1 MAQKR
6 MIMHISYITEPLSAA
21 FRTLSA
27 TLTLLFVCPGVWGA
41 NVNVSQA
48 SDFGTPSTGYYP
60 HYSLVSGNTYTL
72 QEDINLEGYL
82 LISSDITVTIDLNGH
97 TLNRNLDTPTANGY
111 VISNSGI
118 LTIQD
123 SSVGG
128 TGIITGG
135 NNSLSTGGGITNQGD
150 GQLIL
155 TGGAITGNQMASGSG
170 AGIRALSTKIT
181 ISGNVRITGNTVGGN
196 PSNIY
201 IDESYSRITIG
212 PGGLTCNNGSI
223 GISRPSTGVITKE
236 ATLTDNYQK
245 FFSDNPNYVI
255 GKAGSTDYNAKLMT
269 QWDVL
274 QEQLTAGGEV
284 TLNQDYTAISG
295 DGPLSVTGTVTI
307 DLKGFTINRG
317 LSSSATTN
325 GNVIT
330 VTNTGNL
337 TIKDTS
343 TGGTI
348 TGGFNSSNGGGIINQ
363 GTLAIEGG
371 RITGNKS
378 TGNGAGIYHNGTS
391 LTMTGAP
398 TITGNTK
405 SSAENNVYLTT
416 GKTIAIGTGGLTTD
430 ASIGVTLQ
438 SAKGTFTTG
447 ATSAVNTYFSSDDAR
462 LQVVADGNDAKLQTP
477 WDALQT
483 LLDGGSTVTLT
494 QPYNA
499 ISGLDGPLV
508 VNNNVTLDL
517 ATFNIN
523 RNLTSAATNGYV
535 IRVESGKTLTIT
547 GTGQIKGGY
556 NNGNGGGI
564 YNDGTVDLQ
573 GGIITGNK
581 VTANNN
587 GAGIYNAGTLKMQG
601 APRVTSNT
609 IGTSTASNIYL
620 PSTRNITIDA
630 ALTGSDG
637 TIGVTLQSVKGT
649 FTTGSGTA
657 DNVAKFSTD
666 DNRLQVVADGNNAK
680 LQTEWDFL
688 QNQLNA
694 GDYTLTKSYEAI
706 PNIDGPLTVT
716 GTQTLN
722 LATYTIDRKLTG
734 AIDNGYVIH
743 NSGILTI
750 TGTGTIKGG
759 YNTENGGG
767 IYNAGTLHLNG
778 GIITGNYVSSEKNG
792 AGIYNEGTLTMAGSA
807 NVNNNKIGGS
817 SGTKNNVYLLTGQA
831 IDITAAL
838 TGTIGITHAEGHAV
852 FTTSLGGNGSA
863 TNFAADINGYGIGL
877 DAAGNAIVGQS
888 YTISTDSDQDSGVS
902 TPDPT
907 VKSSAVEGEC
917 VSVTLPNGLTPRILT
932 YTYNNETHPE
942 TKYYKN
948 GGTVTFTMP
957 AYNVSVYARYTT
969 AGGYCGNSS
978 DDGGRNVKWIID
990 NGSLIFTA
998 EDGSRTMNEY
1008 ASANTIPW
1016 RGYNYTSFS
1025 FPSNVTNITPYA
1037 FYGSGLTS
1045 ASIHKDVTSI
1055 GEDAFGK
1062 CTSLTSITVDGANEN
1077 YSSSDDIL
1085 YNKDKTTLICYPA
1098 GKTGNS
1104 HTVDAS
1110 VTGIA
1115 IHAFAYN
1122 PFLNAVSIPTATASI
1137 ETGAF
1142 NGCTGLTTITVD
1154 GSNTSYS
1161 TNEGIL
1167 YDKTG
1172 TTLICY
1178 PAGKN
1183 ATSFSGFPN
1192 TVTAIGDYAFFMQ
1205 SYLES
1210 VTIPT
1215 TVTSI
1220 GNSAFQNCSAL
1231 NLVYALRTESVP
1243 TGGTSM
1249 FDANANPRK
1258 IMVKYDQGTAYK
1270 GAAYWSNYENQIYE
1284 MNLANASIA
1293 LSYYTVPSDGS
1304 VHEPTVTVTF
1314 GGMVLVQGQDY
1325 TVSYSGDRMSVG
1337 EVTVTV
1343 TGINNYAGTSNN
1355 TAKYNIYRTITFANV
1370 TGHYATYYANED
1382 LAIPSGFTAYTFT
1395 DGDID
1400 WDHGTLN
1407 ATQVNFIKAE
1417 TPILLYKESGVNG
1430 TYHVNAGTGT
1440 TYTAH
1445 SDFKGVL
1452 TSTSYSTVKGSGSA
1466 VYVLKNDKFL
1476 RVSNTDGNLEA
1487 QRLPANRCY
1496 LLRPSDKTSPN
1507 FVPSYLSII
1516 IGNGEVTRIEIS
1528 SEDIENVDGRIW
1540 YTLDGRRLQGK
1551 PTRKGI
1557 YISNGKKIYMK

>member
-1 MAQKR
+1 
-6 MIMHISYITEPLSAA
+6 MHVGIYTK
-21 FRTLSA
+21 TLCDDLRKCLLI
-27 TLTLLFVCPGVWGA
+27 TLTLLFVCPGVWGE
-41 NVNVSQA
+41 NKNVSQA

-60 HYSLVSGNTYTL
+60 YYSLVSGNTYTL

-82 LISSDITVTIDLNGH
+82 LISSGITVTIDLNGH

-111 VISNSGI
+111 VINNSGI

-170 AGIRALSTKIT
+170 AGIRAFSTKIT

-201 IDESYSRITIG
+201 IDDSYSRITIG

-295 DGPLSVTGTVTI
+295 DGPLEISGTVTL
-307 DLKGFTINRG
+307 DLKGRTINRG

-330 VTNTGNL
+330 VTSTGNL

-348 TGGFNSSNGGGIINQ
+348 TGGFNSGNGGGIINQ

-371 RITGNKS
+371 SITGNKS

-391 LTMTGAP
+391 LTMKGAP
-398 TITGNTK
+398 TITENTK
-405 SSAENNVYLTT
+405 SSAANNVYLIS
-416 GKTIAIGTGGLTTD
+416 GKKITIDEGGLTTG

-494 QPYNA
+494 QTYNA

-517 ATFNIN
+517 ATYNIN

-535 IRVESGKTLTIT
+535 IRVESGKTLTIQ
-547 GTGQIKGGY
+547 GTGQIRGGY

-564 YNDGTVDLQ
+564 FNAGTVDLQ
-573 GGIITGNK
+573 GGVITGNK

-601 APRVTSNT
+601 APQVTSNT

-620 PSTRNITIDA
+620 LSTRDITIDA
-630 ALTGSDG
+630 ELTGSDG
-637 TIGVTLQSVKGT
+637 SIGVTLQSVKGT

-657 DNVAKFSTD
+657 GNVAKFSTD
-666 DNRLQVVADGNNAK
+666 DTRLQVVADGNDAK

-706 PNIDGPLTVT
+706 PNIDGPLTIT
-716 GTQTLN
+716 GTKTLD
-722 LATYTIDRKLTG
+722 LATYTIDRKLTS

-778 GIITGNYVSSEKNG
+778 GNITDNKVADGYNG
-792 AGIYNEGTLTMAGSA
+792 AGIYNEGTLTLAGSA

-817 SGTKNNVYLLTGQA
+817 SGTKNNVYLLADQK

-838 TGTIGITHAEGHAV
+838 TGTIGITHADGHAV
-852 FTTSLGGNGSA
+852 FTTSLSGNGSA
-863 TNFAADINGYGIGL
+863 NNFSADINGYGIGL
-877 DAAGNAIVGQS
+877 DASGNAIVGQS
-888 YTISTDSDQDSGVS
+888 YSITTSSPGYGSIA
-902 TPDPT
+902 
-907 VKSSAVEGEC
+907 VKSSAVEGEF
-917 VSVTLPNGLTPRILT
+917 VNVTLTPTTNYTTTSLIYS
-932 YTYNNETHPE
+932 YTYNSTDNPVSFPRESD
-942 TKYYKN
+942 
-948 GGTVTFTMP
+948 TFTMP
-957 AYNVSVYARYTT
+957 AYPVTISATFNR
-969 AGGYCGNSS
+969 GGYCGAPSVNGGNDVKWYINSS
-978 DDGGRNVKWIID
+978 TLYIIADGSKAMNSYAQNDVPWKTP
-990 NGSLIFTA
+990 SFTA
-998 EDGSRTMNEY
+998 VTLDNDL
-1008 ASANTIPW
+1008 
-1016 RGYNYTSFS
+1016 TSIS
-1025 FPSNVTNITPYA
+1025 PYA
-1037 FYGSGLTS
+1037 FYGKSISTINIP
-1045 ASIHKDVTSI
+1045 ASVTTI
-1055 GEDAFGK
+1055 GTFAFGN
-1062 CTSLTSITVDGANEN
+1062 CTSLTAITVEGSNFSSEN
-1077 YSSSDDIL
+1077 GVL
-1085 YNKDKTTLICYPA
+1085 YNNDKTTLICYPA
-1098 GKTGNS
+1098 GKMDEGYTLP
-1104 HTVDAS
+1104 AS
-1110 VTGIA
+1110 VTSITDG
-1115 IHAFAYN
+1115 AFAYN
-1122 PFLNAVSIPTATASI
+1122 TY
-1137 ETGAF
+1137 
-1142 NGCTGLTTITVD
+1142 LTTIDVAS
-1154 GSNTSYS
+1154 G
-1161 TNEGIL
+1161 TNFKAPGGVL
-1167 YDKTG
+1167 YNSALTH
-1172 TTLICY
+1172 LYCY
-1178 PAGKN
+1178 PANKAGDSYTV
-1183 ATSFSGFPN
+1183 AS
-1192 TVTAIGDYAFFMQ
+1192 TVTNIMPYAFH
-1205 SYLES
+1205 SNRNLTELYVLAES
-1210 VTIPT
+1210 PL
-1215 TVTSI
+1215 TVGGTAMF
-1220 GNSAFQNCSAL
+1220 GNSFHNF
-1231 NLVYALRTESVP
+1231 R
-1243 TGGTSM
+1243 
-1249 FDANANPRK
+1249 
-1258 IMVKYDQGTAYK
+1258 IWVKEGHGNDYK
-1270 GAAYWSNYENQIYE
+1270 TAAYWSDYAGQIFE
-1284 MNLANASIA
+1284 MTLTSAVITLTSDEDEYDYTGPAASYPA
-1293 LSYYTVPSDGS
+1293 EATVK
-1304 VHEPTVTVTF
+1304 PTVVSVKVA
-1314 GGMVLVQGQDY
+1314 GISLRAEDY
-1325 TVSYSGDRMSVG
+1325 TVSWTNNYTTRTGTVTITPSGQYSG
-1337 EVTVTV
+1337 
-1343 TGINNYAGTSNN
+1343 SN
-1355 TAKYNIYRTITFANV
+1355 ASIDFDITRKVVISGA
-1370 TGHYATYYANED
+1370 TGHYSTYYNSDAVP
-1382 LAIPSGFTAYTFT
+1382 LTVPYGLQAYKVTGVDFGAGT
-1395 DGDID
+1395 TTIETID
-1400 WDHGTLN
+1400 YLPAGTP
-1407 ATQVNFIKAE
+1407 V
-1417 TPILLYKESGVNG
+1417 LLYASSGICDG
-1430 TYHVNAGTGT
+1430 TYHLKATTG
-1440 TYTAH
+1440 
-1445 SDFKGVL
+1445 DVP
-1452 TSTSYSTVKGSGSA
+1452 SYSAYYIGKGENDPRDYASLLA
-1466 VYVLKNDKFL
+1466 DKTAIYVLRNDKFYKAYN
-1476 RVSNTDGNLEA
+1476 SGT
-1487 QRLPANRCY
+1487 LPANRCY
-1496 LLRPSDKTSPN
+1496 IAKPAAASSPAAPPTLTIGFGGGDVTSIN
-1507 FVPSYLSII
+1507 MIEDENNGASGT
-1516 IGNGEVTRIEIS
+1516 GN
-1528 SEDIENVDGRIW
+1528 W
-1540 YTLDGRRLQGK
+1540 YTLDGRKLQSQ
-1551 PTRKGI
+1551 PTKKGI
-1557 YISNGKKIYMK
+1557 YIRDGKKVVIK